1 MTEFS
6 NNQAVLTRALPDA
19 PAPESEDVG
28 PPLTRIRPPRGWQ
41 PVNVAELWHSRE
53 LLLFLAW
60 RDVKVRYKQTALGA
74 AWAVL
79 QPAMLMVVFTLFF
92 HRMAKVEVEG
102 PAYPVFVLAGLLP
115 WTFFAAAVA
124 NAANSVVGSE
134 RLITKV
140 YFPRLAIPFASVG
153 AAAVD
158 FAVSLA
164 LLGLLMV
171 WYRVPPGPHLW
182 LAPLVFVV
190 VALAGAG
197 AGTFLAALN
206 VQYRDFRYVVP
217 FLLQVG
223 MFATPTIYMQP
234 SEGSRGTLGLLLTLN
249 PMTGLISTFRASF
262 LGGDVDWPG
271 LAAGAAACL
280 LVFVGG
286 CFYFR
291 RVESRFADVI

>member
-1 MTEFS
+1 MTVRGEQ
-6 NNQAVLTRALPDA
+6 QALLVRGLPDVS
-19 PAPESEDVG
+19 APEPPAAE
-28 PPLTRIRPPRGWQ
+28 PPLVRLRPPRGWQ
-41 PVNVAELWHSRE
+41 PVNLAELWRCRE

-79 QPAMLMVVFTLFF
+79 QPAMMMVVFTLFF
-92 HRMAKVEVEG
+92 HRLAKVEVEG

-115 WTFFAAAVA
+115 WTFFSGAVS

-158 FAVSLA
+158 FAVALG
-164 LLGLLMV
+164 LLGLLML
-171 WYRVPPGPHLW
+171 WYRVPPGPLLW
-182 LAPLVFVV
+182 LAPPVFAV
-190 VALAGAG
+190 VALAATGV
-197 AGTFLAALN
+197 GTLLAALN

-217 FLLQVG
+217 FFLQVG
-223 MFATPTIYMQP
+223 MFVTPTIYMQP
-234 SEGSRGTLGLLLTLN
+234 PENASRGLTLLLYLN
-249 PMTGLISTFRASF
+249 PMTSLVACFRAAF
-262 LGGDVDWPG
+262 LGGPVDWLPVAVSGAACG
-271 LAAGAAACL
+271 LAFLAGCY
-280 LVFVGG
+280 
-286 CFYFR
+286 YFR